1 METNIQIGDR
11 IPGTGEAST
20 FLAAAEGGGIALF
33 VGTTRRMTGGRET
46 DTLFYEAHESMAR
59 SECERLAR
67 QAAEQWPVLRVV
79 IWHRIGV
86 VPVGE
91 ASVIIGVA
99 TAHRGPA
106 FEACRFLIDTLKED
120 VPIWKREHFT
130 DGSTEWVEPGA
141 SKATP

>member
-1 METNIQIGDR
+1 MMETDIRIGVD
-11 IPGTGEAST
+11 IPGAGEASAY
-20 FLAAAEGGGIALF
+20 LAAAEGGGIALF
-33 VGTTRRMTGGRET
+33 VGTTRRITGGRET
-46 DTLFYEAHESMAR
+46 DKLFYEAHDSMAH
-59 SECERLAR
+59 SECALLAR
-67 QAAEQWPVLRVV
+67 KAAEKWPVLRVV
-79 IWHRIGV
+79 IWHRTGL

-106 FEACRFLIDTLKED
+106 FEACRYLIDTLKED

-141 SKATP
+141 C